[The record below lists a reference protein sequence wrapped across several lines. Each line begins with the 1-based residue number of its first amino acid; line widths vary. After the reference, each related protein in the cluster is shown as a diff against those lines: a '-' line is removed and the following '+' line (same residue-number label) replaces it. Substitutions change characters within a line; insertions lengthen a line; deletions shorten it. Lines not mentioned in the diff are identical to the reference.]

1 MANGG
6 IIGPVNIPTSTTAT
20 GVWQQ
25 EEQYEAKVTD
35 TWPQRAL
42 FTTKSARFN
51 NASSDYLNRTA
62 TSGNR
67 QVSTFSGWVKKSSEG
82 VDTNRVFL
90 EYSSGTNY
98 FEIRFREGSSRET
111 IRIYEELNGSTG
123 FELITNRE
131 FADLGAWYH
140 IVVAIDTTQGTA
152 ANRIKLYING
162 VQETSFA
169 TETYPAQNYNVQM
182 NVDNKAVQI
191 GAYSFQ
197 GSNYFN
203 GYMSEII
210 WVDGTQLAPTSFGVA
225 NSDGVWTPIPY
236 SGTFGTNGFNLQFE
250 NAAALGTDSSPNGN
264 TFTVN
269 NLTSIDQ
276 TTDTP
281 TNNYITLNPLIG
293 YTSNTDNQ
301 VYSEGNTIIIPNSTD
316 NYGTG
321 GSTIGVKGSGKWYWE
336 AQIVW
341 NGTSNNANFPR
352 TIGFVTEDYGFNYS
366 YLGQDSESWGVYFSD
381 EATDIW
387 AKTHSSSNVN
397 ITGAT
402 TMANGGTVSLALD
415 LDNGKFYMGYNGTF
429 FTSGDPTS
437 GASGTGALYTLT
449 ATDLSKYIFPAVT
462 NATNSTYYKFNFGN
476 PAYAISSSNTDGN
489 GYGNFEYAV
498 PSGYYSFN
506 TANLAEFG

>member
-1 MANGG
+1 MIILGTNSIKDTGFDVAN
-6 IIGPVNIPTSTTAT
+6 S
-20 GVWQQ
+20 
-25 EEQYEAKVTD
+25 
-35 TWPQRAL
+35 L
-42 FTTKSARFN
+42 RFN
-51 NASSDYLNRTA
+51 TGSSDYLNRTA

-67 QVSTFSGWVKKSSEG
+67 QVATFSGWVKKSSEG

-90 EYSSGTNY
+90 EYNSGTNY

-182 NVDNKAVQI
+182 NVADKAVQI
-191 GAYSFQ
+191 GAYSFA
-197 GSNYFN
+197 GSNYFA
-203 GYMSEII
+203 GYMSEMV
-210 WVDGTQLAPTSFGVA
+210 WLDGTAASITDLGEFD
-225 NSDGVWTPIPY
+225 SDSGIWKPINV
-236 SGTFGTNGFNLQFE
+236 SGLTFGNNGFYLEFKQAGTGT
-250 NAAALGTDSSPNGN
+250 NASGMGADTSGN
-264 TFTVN
+264 TNHFAVN
-269 NLTSIDQ
+269 NLTAIDQ
-276 TTDTP
+276 TTDTC
-281 TNNYITLNPLIG
+281 TNNFITLNPLVES
-293 YTSNTDNQ
+293 TSQTDNQ

-321 GSTIGVKGSGKWYWE
+321 FSTIGLKGGKWYWE

-352 TIGFVTEDYGFNYS
+352 TIGFCTENYRFNYS
-366 YLGQDSESWGVYFSD
+366 YLGQDEESWGIIFADAS
-381 EATDIW
+381 TDIW
-387 AKTHSSSNVN
+387 RLEHGGSSGDIS
-397 ITGAT
+397 GAT
-402 TMANGGTVSLALD
+402 TMANGGTMNLALD
-415 LDNGKFYMGYNGTF
+415 LDNGKFYVGYNGTF

-437 GASGTGALYTLT
+437 GATGTGAIATLT
-449 ATDLSKYIFPAVT
+449 ATDLSKFLFPAVT
-462 NATNSTYYKFNFGN
+462 NATNTTYYKFNFGN
-476 PAYAISSSNTDGN
+476 PAYSISSSNTDGN

-498 PSGYYSFN
+498 PSGYLSIN
-506 TANLAEFG
+506 TKNLAEVNG